1 VQLRAIGVHVATAIT
16 RRRQC
21 GVSMIE
27 VLVTILIFA
36 FGMLAL
42 SGLQLR
48 ALAFSQSS
56 LYRSQAT
63 ALSDDIIDR
72 MRADRGNAKNGKWD
86 TSLADDPASSFPST
100 AIYDVDRKDWKL
112 MVGQL
117 LPSGHASIDVTAGVV
132 TIVVQWDDSRGREPP
147 QTLRTVS
154 RL

>member
-1 VQLRAIGVHVATAIT
+1 MQQANAKRAPA
-16 RRRQC
+16 RQS

-42 SGLQLR
+42 SGLQAR

-63 ALSDDIIDR
+63 ALTDDIIDR
-72 MRADRGNAKNGKWD
+72 MRADRGNAKANKWD
-86 TSLADDPASSFPST
+86 TDLSDDPASSFTST
-100 AIYDVDRKDWKL
+100 AIYDVDRKDWKQT
-112 MVGQL
+112 VAAL
-117 LPSGHASIDVTAGVV
+117 LPSGKASIDVTADVV
-132 TIVVQWDDSRGREPP
+132 TIVIQWDDSRGRETA
-147 QTLRTVS
+147 QSLRTVS

>member
-1 VQLRAIGVHVATAIT
+1 MEQRIAS
-16 RRRQC
+16 RPRPPRQA

-63 ALSDDIIDR
+63 ALTDDIIDR
-72 MRADRGNAKNGKWD
+72 MRADRGNAKASKWD
-86 TSLADDPASSFPST
+86 TSLDDDPASSFTSS
-100 AIYDVDRKDWKL
+100 AIYDIDRKDWKQ
-112 MVGQL
+112 MVAQL
-117 LPSGHASIDVTAGVV
+117 LPSGRASIDVTADVV
-132 TIVVQWDDSRGREPP
+132 TIVIQWDDSRGREAA

>member
-1 VQLRAIGVHVATAIT
+1 MDQRITFRNALPRQSGVT
-16 RRRQC
+16 
-21 GVSMIE
+21 MIE

-42 SGLQLR
+42 SGLQMR
-48 ALAFSQSS
+48 ALGFSQSS

-63 ALSDDIIDR
+63 ALTDDIIDR
-72 MRADRGNAKNGKWD
+72 MRADRSNAKGGKWD
-86 TSLADDPASSFPST
+86 TALGEDPASSFPST

-112 MVGQL
+112 MVAQL
-117 LPSGHASIDVTAGVV
+117 LPSGRASIDVTAGVV
-132 TIVVQWDDSRGREPP
+132 TVVIQWDDSRGREAP